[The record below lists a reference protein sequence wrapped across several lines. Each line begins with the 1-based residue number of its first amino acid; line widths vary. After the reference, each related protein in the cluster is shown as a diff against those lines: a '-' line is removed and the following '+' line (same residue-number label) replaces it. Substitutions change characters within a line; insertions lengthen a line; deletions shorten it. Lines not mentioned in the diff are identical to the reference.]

1 MSATYLFAGGGTG
14 GHLFP
19 GIAVA
24 EVLRQRHPAAQILF
38 VGSDREL
45 ERRIL
50 AEQGWPHVA
59 LSLSSLQQFWQH
71 PGRFVWQNGRAV
83 VQARRILAEYRPRVV
98 IGLGGLSSVPLV
110 WAAHRAR
117 VPVVLL
123 EQNAIPG
130 RATRWLAQ
138 YARVVC
144 VAFPECID
152 YLPKHVPVLTSGNP
166 VRRAIAELHQY
177 PPESLHDHSPALLVL
192 GGSQGAEPLNAA
204 LMELV
209 RRHTA
214 AFAGWTILHQT
225 GSRQRSEVAACY
237 EALHQPHQVADFFP
251 DMAAVYRRARLVIS
265 RAGAT
270 TLAELACAGKP
281 MLLVPYPQAAQ
292 NHQQCNAQHFAAHGA
307 AAVVSQAES
316 SGKTAERLWA
326 VLESWLNDATLLQ
339 RLGQSARALARPDA
353 VERVVSLLDET
364 LRSAA

>member
-38 VGSDREL
+38 VGSDRDL

-59 LSLSSLQQFWQH
+59 LSTSSLEQFWRH
-71 PGRFVWQNGRAV
+71 PGRFVWRNGRAM
-83 VQARRILAEYRPRVV
+83 VQARRILSEYRPRVV

-117 VPVVLL
+117 IPIVLL

-166 VRRAIAELHQY
+166 VRRAIAELHQH
-177 PPESLHDHSPALLVL
+177 PPESLHDHSLTLLVL

-209 RRHTA
+209 RRHTV
-214 AFAGWTILHQT
+214 AFSRWTIIHQT
-225 GSRQRSEVAACY
+225 GSRQRSDVAACY
-237 EALHQPHQVADFFP
+237 EALQQPHQVADFFA
-251 DMAAVYRRARLVIS
+251 DMAAVYRRASLVIT

-281 MLLVPYPQAAQ
+281 MLLVPYPHAAQ
-292 NHQQCNAQHFAAHGA
+292 NHQQCNAQYFAAQGA
-307 AAVVSQAES
+307 AAVVSQAET
-316 SGKTAERLWA
+316 SGETAERLWA
-326 VLESWLNDATLLQ
+326 VLETWLSDATVRQ
-339 RLGQSARALARPDA
+339 RLGQSARTLARPDA
-353 VERVVSLLDET
+353 AERVVSLLDET